1 MFGLTRLSPFDDI
14 FSIQRDVDRVFNQ
27 FWNDLPART
36 ASRSDFKVTTAD
48 DAWRID
54 VPLPGIDPK
63 FVTLEVAGD
72 ILSLRAQMPEG
83 DKGAPAMRYEQ
94 TLTVPDFLDTGK
106 LTASHDHGMLRLT
119 IPLKES
125 VKPRLVAI
133 ESKGAIEAKGAPEPK
148 SAIDPKADAKV
159 VAAGAGAPR

>member
-36 ASRSDFKVTTAD
+36 AGSRSDFKVTMAD

-54 VPLPGIDPK
+54 VPLPGIDPQ
-63 FVTLEVAGD
+63 FVNLEVAGD
-72 ILSLRAQMPEG
+72 TLSLRAEVPEG
-83 DKGAPAMRYEQ
+83 DKGTPVLRYEQ
-94 TLTVPDFLDTGK
+94 TLTVPDFLDTARVA
-106 LTASHDHGMLRLT
+106 ASHNHGMLQLT

-125 VKPRLVAI
+125 VKPRKVVI
-133 ESKGAIEAKGAPEPK
+133 ESKGAIE
-148 SAIDPKADAKV
+148 PKAEAKV
-159 VAAGAGAPR
+159 LAAAAGAAR